1 MDQALDYYIKA
12 ETYFLYFSRE
22 ANVEARKLHAKA
34 IAAKP
39 DFTRAHADYAYS
51 MLHAWLF
58 GWDDDVTLDAI
69 RYRADQALQQD
80 SSDFY
85 AQQVMADVLLY
96 CREFDLARDGYARAR
111 ELAKTQAIPEDLLS
125 VDADWADM
133 LLLTGKASD
142 AIGVV
147 TRVIEKS
154 CVPER
159 WFHWVLGWAYYQN
172 GQYDESLAALFAL
185 RNPRNAIR
193 KNVVAS
199 YAARSEVEEDPAKA
213 KELLD
218 KAKEHAK
225 RFLDEEREQ
234 GTYYGIEGGSV
245 LDRLLEI
252 ESRVPFEKDTDA
264 GRWKHHLKLGFD
276 GVMQP

>member
-22 ANVEARKLHAKA
+22 ANVEARRLHAAA
-34 IAAKP
+34 IAVKP
-39 DFTRAHADYAYS
+39 DFTRAHSDLAYS

-69 RYRADQALQQD
+69 KYRAAEALRHNP
-80 SSDFY
+80 SDFY

-96 CREFDLARDGYARAR
+96 CREFDLARDTYDYARD
-111 ELAKTQAIPEDLLS
+111 LAKKQAIPEDLRS
-125 VDADWADM
+125 IDADWADL
-133 LLLTGKASD
+133 LLLTGKATD
-142 AIGVV
+142 AIGVAR
-147 TRVIEKS
+147 RVIDDS
-154 CVPER
+154 NVPER

-172 GQYDESLAALFAL
+172 GEYAESLDALFAL
-185 RNPRNAIR
+185 GNPRNAIR

-199 YAARSEVEEDPAKA
+199 YAARSEVEQDPARA
-213 KELLD
+213 KEFLD
-218 KAKEHAK
+218 KSKEHAK
-225 RFLDEEREQ
+225 KFLEEEKHQ
-234 GTYYGIEGGSV
+234 GTFYGIEGGSV

-252 ESRVPFEKDTDA
+252 ESRIPFEKESDA

-276 GVMQP
+276 GLAQP